1 MYLCI
6 AMELFYS
13 KDISEGGRVL
23 DPDESAHCVRVLRHR
38 RGDQIHVVDGHGMLY
53 RCTIVDDDPRG
64 VLYDVDEWVENY
76 GTHAYRL
83 RMAVCP
89 PKNIDR
95 FEWFAEKATEIGVD
109 VITPLFGDYSERRV
123 FKSER
128 IERLLVA
135 AAKQSHK
142 AAIPQLDEAMTVT
155 EFLQQDHEG
164 LKLICYCDEATGKID
179 IKEALDR
186 YFRLCEESES
196 AGFSPARQNL
206 FEPVEGASARKNLP
220 LHQADAQPTSDQP
233 VPDLPVIPGSDRL
246 VIPGSDRESI
256 PSITIM
262 IGPEGDFSRAEVA
275 LALERG
281 WQPVSLGD
289 SRLRIETAALVA
301 TTAVYLHFSK

>member
-1 MYLCI
+1 
-6 AMELFYS
+6 MELFYS

-23 DPDESAHCVRVLRHR
+23 DAEESGHCVRVLRHR
-38 RGDQIHVVDGHGMLY
+38 RGDQINVVDGHGLLY

-64 VLYDVDEWVENY
+64 VLFDVDEWVENY
-76 GTHAYRL
+76 GTHDYWL

-123 FKSER
+123 LKPER
-128 IERLLVA
+128 LERLLVA

-142 AAIPQLDEAMTVT
+142 GAIPHLDEPLTVT
-155 EFLQQDHEG
+155 DFLRQDHPG
-164 LKLICYCDEATGKID
+164 LKLICYCDDVVGKVD
-179 IKEALDR
+179 IKEALKSVMPGADR
-186 YFRLCEESES
+186 
-196 AGFSPARQNL
+196 
-206 FEPVEGASARKNLP
+206 ASKP
-220 LHQADAQPTSDQP
+220 
-233 VPDLPVIPGSDRL
+233 
-246 VIPGSDRESI
+246 E
-256 PSITIM
+256 ITIM

-301 TTAVYLHFSK
+301 TAAVYLHFSH

>member
-1 MYLCI
+1 
-6 AMELFYS
+6 MELFYS
-13 KDISEGGRVL
+13 KDISDGGRVL
-23 DPDESAHCVRVLRHR
+23 DADESSHCVRVLRHR
-38 RGDQIHVVDGHGMLY
+38 RGDTIHVVDGHGLLY

-64 VLYDVDEWVENY
+64 VLFDVDEGVENY
-76 GTHAYRL
+76 GTHDYWL

-109 VITPLFGDYSERRV
+109 VITPLFGDYSERRI
-123 FKSER
+123 FKPER

-142 AAIPQLDEAMTVT
+142 GAIPQLDEALTVT
-155 EFLQQDHEG
+155 EFLQQDHDG

-179 IKEALDR
+179 IKEAL
-186 YFRLCEESES
+186 SA
-196 AGFSPARQNL
+196 AGFADARQKA
-206 FEPVEGASARKNLP
+206 GA
-220 LHQADAQPTSDQP
+220 
-233 VPDLPVIPGSDRL
+233 DRASKPK
-246 VIPGSDRESI
+246 V
-256 PSITIM
+256 TIM

-275 LALERG
+275 LALKRG

-301 TTAVYLHFSK
+301 TTAVYLHFSR